1 MRVIVENVEIRGY
14 EIKTSQSTNNQ
25 YGVVF
30 FEEQTGRAGNVLC
43 RDLELVRSLEKGSV
57 CNIACDLV
65 IAKYTKFELI
75 SAELVS

>member
-14 EIKTSQSTNNQ
+14 EIKKSQSTNND

-43 RDLELVRSLEKGSV
+43 RDLDLVRGLEKGYI
-57 CNIACDLV
+57 CNLACDLV
-65 IAKYTKFELI
+65 IAKYTKFELVA
-75 SAELVS
+75 AEIVS